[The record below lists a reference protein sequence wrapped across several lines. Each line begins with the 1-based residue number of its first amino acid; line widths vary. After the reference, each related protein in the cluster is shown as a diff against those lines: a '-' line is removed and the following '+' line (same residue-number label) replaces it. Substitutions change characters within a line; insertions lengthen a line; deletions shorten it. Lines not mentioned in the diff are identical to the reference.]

1 MSYNVKN
8 LTINTILGYV
18 ISWLYFFMTLSIFQR
33 IFGSVYG
40 VGINLAI
47 SYGIWFIIFYLLNT
61 FHPKGKTQ

>member
-1 MSYNVKN
+1 MSYDVKN

-18 ISWLYFFMTLSIFQR
+18 LSWLYFIMTLSIFQR
-33 IFGSVYG
+33 IFGNVYG

-61 FHPKGKTQ
+61 FHPKGKAQ